1 MLEQVAVCGNATEH
15 HMHNMDPNVDRESER
30 ELRGQIRWLENK
42 ALLAYVAGCGRTV
55 DPPLLYDFRG
65 DSADMVVPRNNNTP
79 RTGVHNFN

>member
-1 MLEQVAVCGNATEH
+1 M
-15 HMHNMDPNVDRESER
+15 
-30 ELRGQIRWLENK
+30 RWLENK